1 MYKKQTLKT
10 LERKT
15 SVLLIVTLGIMI
27 LALGTIYLSMLST
40 GAQNGYSLENE
51 KLKQKVLS
59 DSLQKIKNEIT
70 DESALKNLETSEKI
84 NEMYEVDEKVFL
96 TE

>member
-15 SVLLIVTLGIMI
+15 SVLLIVTLGLMI
-27 LALGTIYLSMLST
+27 FALGTIYLSMLST
-40 GAQNGYSLENE
+40 GAQNGYGLENE

-70 DESALKNLETSEKI
+70 DESALKNLETSERV
-84 NEMYEVDEKVFL
+84 NQMYEGEEKIFI
-96 TE
+96 TK